1 MDLPQNLVNEDNNND
16 ANEFD
21 QYRQRST
28 QADTL
33 EQRFS
38 IFDGEWIVRSTL
50 LRDVSPDIR
59 TFMSKGILISPI
71 SNQNSVDQIIDIIR
85 QVTLVFQLRVNGVIY
100 QASGLHL
107 KMPYLLM
114 TSMLAYIFHSETR

>member
-28 QADTL
+28 HADIL
-33 EQRFS
+33 EQR
-38 IFDGEWIVRSTL
+38 STI

-59 TFMSKGILISPI
+59 TFTSKEIIIRTI

-85 QVTLVFQLRVNGVIY
+85 QVTLVFQLRVTWRDLP
-100 QASGLHL
+100 SEWL
-107 KMPYLLM
+107 
-114 TSMLAYIFHSETR
+114 TSENALFVNDKYVSLYSTPR

>member
-59 TFMSKGILISPI
+59 TFTSKEIIIRTI

-85 QVTLVFQLRVNGVIY
+85 QVTLVFQLRVTWRDLP
-100 QASGLHL
+100 SEWL
-107 KMPYLLM
+107 
-114 TSMLAYIFHSETR
+114 TSENALFVNDKYVSLYSTPR